1 MRAPLSLRR
10 GIMLVAVA
18 LVAALAAGCG
28 GRGDEPAHPAA
39 APATTSGGSTFE
51 PDKAEPVP
59 FEPNQAEPTQFEPTQ
74 FEPTQFQ
81 PVQFEEVR
89 TEQVQVSQ
97 GDGLT
102 LYTLPAD
109 VLFDFDKADIRPDA
123 RAALESIS
131 ASIAK
136 RFPDAPLEIRGHTDA
151 KGADGYNQDLS
162 ERRAA
167 SVKAWLAG
175 QGGIETGR
183 MVTFGFGETKPVAP
197 NTRPD
202 GSDDPA
208 GRQRNRRVE
217 VLVKAS

>member
-1 MRAPLSLRR
+1 MRAPLSLHR

-28 GRGDEPAHPAA
+28 
-39 APATTSGGSTFE
+39 STFE
-51 PDKAEPVP
+51 PQTFEPNQAEPVP
-59 FEPNQAEPTQFEPTQ
+59 FEPTPFEPTPFEPTQ
-74 FEPTQFQ
+74 FE

-136 RFPDAPLEIRGHTDA
+136 R
-151 KGADGYNQDLS
+151 
-162 ERRAA
+162 
-167 SVKAWLAG
+167 
-175 QGGIETGR
+175 
-183 MVTFGFGETKPVAP
+183 
-197 NTRPD
+197 
-202 GSDDPA
+202 
-208 GRQRNRRVE
+208 
-217 VLVKAS
+217 

>member
-1 MRAPLSLRR
+1 MRAPSSLYR

-28 GRGDEPAHPAA
+28 GRGGEPAHPAA

-51 PDKAEPVP
+51 PQTFEPNQAEPVP
-59 FEPNQAEPTQFEPTQ
+59 FEPTQFEPTQ
-74 FEPTQFQ
+74 FEPTQFE